1 MKFSLFSILFFL
13 VFLSKASTAADQ
25 IVQPSR
31 IAYIEKWKEEA
42 IKQMYL
48 HKIPASITLAQGCL
62 ESRDG
67 LSRLAADANNHFG
80 IKCSNWNGATI
91 TEDDETKGE
100 CFRKYK
106 TAKESFEDHSIF
118 LKKTRYLFLFE
129 NEADD
134 YKSWA
139 HGLKKAGYATNPQY
153 PQMLIKIIEEC
164 NLHQYDEIGMD
175 YIKSGKYEE
184 IQKNDKVGNDNF
196 EVDLSKQSSI
206 KITSNRI
213 KYVVGK
219 TGDTF
224 EKIALQND
232 MGKWQI
238 LRYNDLNDGDKI
250 KDGDIIYLQPKR
262 NRGTQEYYI
271 VKEGDTMRSISQK
284 YGVSL
289 KKLYKKNHMISGT
302 EPAVGKKLSLKK
314 NL

>member
-1 MKFSLFSILFFL
+1 MKFIQPSILFFL
-13 VFLSKASTAADQ
+13 VFFSTALSADDQ

-31 IAYIEKWKEEA
+31 IAYIEKWKAEA

-106 TAKESFEDHSIF
+106 SAKESFEDHSIF
-118 LKKTRYLFLFE
+118 LKKTRYAFLFE

-184 IQKNDKVGNDNF
+184 IHRNDKVGNDNF

-219 TGDTF
+219 AGDTF

>member
-13 VFLSKASTAADQ
+13 VFLSTASTAADQ

-196 EVDLSKQSSI
+196 EVDLSTQSSI

-219 TGDTF
+219 AGDTF

>member
-1 MKFSLFSILFFL
+1 MRFRNSTFIFLFFIYSPI
-13 VFLSKASTAADQ
+13 FSFAEQT
-25 IVQPSR
+25 VQPSR
-31 IAYIEKWKEEA
+31 IQYIEKWKEEA

-67 LSRLAADANNHFG
+67 LSRLAAEGNNHFG
-80 IKCSNWNGATI
+80 IKCSNWTGSTI

-106 TAKESFEDHSIF
+106 SATESFEDHSIF
-118 LKKTRYLFLFE
+118 LKKTRYAFLFE
-129 NEADD
+129 NDADD

-164 NLHQYDEIGMD
+164 NLRQYDEIGMK
-175 YIKSGKYEE
+175 YIKTGKYDEVPRKRVDTNDE
-184 IQKNDKVGNDNF
+184 IL
-196 EVDLSKQSSI
+196 VDLSKQSFI
-206 KITSNRI
+206 KLSSNKI

-219 TGDTF
+219 NGDTF
-224 EKIALQND
+224 EKIAQQND

-238 LRYNDLNDGDKI
+238 LRYNDLNEGDQI
-250 KDGDIIYLQPKR
+250 KEGEIIYLQPKR
-262 NRGTQEYYI
+262 NRGTQDFCL

-289 KKLYKKNHMISGT
+289 KKLYKKNNMISGT
-302 EPAVGKKLSLKK
+302 EPEVGKKLSLKK